1 MLDIQ
6 NFKVMDEQKIE
17 MLRQAI
23 NTHISML
30 YRQKDIYQRNGN
42 TEGGERLPCGNQKI
56 PNTKIGTMIHELE
69 LEEIMLIVTF
79 VFTIVFAFVMILA
92 LDFIVK

>member
-42 TEGGERLPCGNQKI
+42 TEGAKDCLAEIRKYQTLKS
-56 PNTKIGTMIHELE
+56 EL
-69 LEEIMLIVTF
+69 
-79 VFTIVFAFVMILA
+79 
-92 LDFIVK
+92 